1 MPDHNKKTLSDEQIE
16 SMIAKAVA
24 KRVPNICKQAAEAP
38 IVPLEMVD
46 DIVPRQY
53 PRRNLWPRR
62 LVAAVLLLCLCA
74 GGFFAYT
81 WFSVKA
87 IISIDINPGISLSLN
102 RYEYVINAQPLNDDG
117 ADVLDDL
124 NLERLDLDTAL
135 NALIG
140 AMNRKGY
147 LSEGATASVFV
158 SGEDEDYN
166 QKLYREVSEDFAHL
180 APSMVTQ
187 QADSQQP
194 SDDQQSQSNETQ
206 TGSTQTQQSDSPS
219 TQQADSQQPSDDQQP
234 QSNETQTDSTQTQ
247 QPTETTP
254 QQSTDTAVSL
264 EQAQQL
270 ALQKAGLSDSE
281 VTWKKLEQDEDDGRI
296 VYELE
301 FISGRTE
308 YDCEIDAATGNF
320 LKFEQEQD

>member
-102 RYEYVINAQPLNDDG
+102 RYEYIINAQPLNDDG

-158 SGEDEDYN
+158 SGKDEDYN

-180 APSMVTQ
+180 VPSMVTQ

-194 SDDQQSQSNETQ
+194 ADDQQPQSNETQ
-206 TGSTQTQQSDSPS
+206 TGSTQTQQPDSSQAQQSDSPS
-219 TQQADSQQPSDDQQP
+219 TQQ
-234 QSNETQTDSTQTQ
+234 
-247 QPTETTP
+247 P

>member
-87 IISIDINPGISLSLN
+87 VISIDINPGISLSLN

-194 SDDQQSQSNETQ
+194 S
-206 TGSTQTQQSDSPS
+206 G
-219 TQQADSQQPSDDQQP
+219 DQQP

-264 EQAQQL
+264 KQAQQL

>member
-87 IISIDINPGISLSLN
+87 VISIDINPGISLSLN

-140 AMNRKGY
+140 TMNRKGY

-158 SGEDEDYN
+158 SGKDEDYN

-180 APSMVTQ
+180 VPSMV
-187 QADSQQP
+187 
-194 SDDQQSQSNETQ
+194 
-206 TGSTQTQQSDSPS
+206 

-234 QSNETQTDSTQTQ
+234 QSNETQTDSTQAQQSDSPSTQ
-247 QPTETTP
+247 QP

-281 VTWKKLEQDEDDGRI
+281 VIWKKLEQDEDDGRI

>member
-53 PRRNLWPRR
+53 PRRNLWRRR

-87 IISIDINPGISLSLN
+87 VISIDINPGISLSLN

-158 SGEDEDYN
+158 SGKDEGYN

-206 TGSTQTQQSDSPS
+206 TDSTQAQQSDSPS
-219 TQQADSQQPSDDQQP
+219 TQQ
-234 QSNETQTDSTQTQ
+234 
-247 QPTETTP
+247 P

>member
-1 MPDHNKKTLSDEQIE
+1 M
-16 SMIAKAVA
+16 
-24 KRVPNICKQAAEAP
+24 
-38 IVPLEMVD
+38 
-46 DIVPRQY
+46 
-53 PRRNLWPRR
+53 
-62 LVAAVLLLCLCA
+62 
-74 GGFFAYT
+74 
-81 WFSVKA
+81 
-87 IISIDINPGISLSLN
+87 
-102 RYEYVINAQPLNDDG
+102 
-117 ADVLDDL
+117 LDDL

-158 SGEDEDYN
+158 SGKDEDYN

-194 SDDQQSQSNETQ
+194 SDDQQPQSNETQ
-206 TGSTQTQQSDSPS
+206 TGSTQTQQPDSSQAQQSDSPS
-219 TQQADSQQPSDDQQP
+219 TQQ
-234 QSNETQTDSTQTQ
+234 
-247 QPTETTP
+247 P

-281 VTWKKLEQDEDDGRI
+281 VIWKKLEQDEDDGRI

>member
-53 PRRNLWPRR
+53 PRRNLWRRR

-87 IISIDINPGISLSLN
+87 VISIDINPGISLSLN

-158 SGEDEDYN
+158 SGKDEGYN

-180 APSMVTQ
+180 VPSMVTQ

-194 SDDQQSQSNETQ
+194 SGDQQPQSNETQ
-206 TGSTQTQQSDSPS
+206 TGSTQTQQPDSSQAQQSDSPS
-219 TQQADSQQPSDDQQP
+219 TQQ
-234 QSNETQTDSTQTQ
+234 
-247 QPTETTP
+247 P

-270 ALQKAGLSDSE
+270 ALQKAELSDSE

>member
-87 IISIDINPGISLSLN
+87 VISIDINPGISLSLN

-194 SDDQQSQSNETQ
+194 SDDQQPQSNETQ
-206 TGSTQTQQSDSPS
+206 TGSTQTQQPDSSQAQQSDSPS
-219 TQQADSQQPSDDQQP
+219 TQQ
-234 QSNETQTDSTQTQ
+234 
-247 QPTETTP
+247 P

-270 ALQKAGLSDSE
+270 ALQKAELSDSE

>member
-87 IISIDINPGISLSLN
+87 VISIDINPGISLSLN

-158 SGEDEDYN
+158 SGKDEDYN

-194 SDDQQSQSNETQ
+194 SDDQQPQSNETQ
-206 TGSTQTQQSDSPS
+206 TGSTQTQQPDSSQAQQSDSPS
-219 TQQADSQQPSDDQQP
+219 TQQ
-234 QSNETQTDSTQTQ
+234 
-247 QPTETTP
+247 P

-281 VTWKKLEQDEDDGRI
+281 VIWKKLEQDEDDGRI

>member
-158 SGEDEDYN
+158 SGKDEDYN

-180 APSMVTQ
+180 APSMV
-187 QADSQQP
+187 
-194 SDDQQSQSNETQ
+194 
-206 TGSTQTQQSDSPS
+206 

>member
-180 APSMVTQ
+180 VPSMV
-187 QADSQQP
+187 
-194 SDDQQSQSNETQ
+194 
-206 TGSTQTQQSDSPS
+206 

>member
-87 IISIDINPGISLSLN
+87 VISIDINPGISLSLN

-194 SDDQQSQSNETQ
+194 SDDQQ
-206 TGSTQTQQSDSPS
+206 
-219 TQQADSQQPSDDQQP
+219 P

-247 QPTETTP
+247 QSDSPSTQQP

>member
-87 IISIDINPGISLSLN
+87 VISIDINPGISLSLN

-206 TGSTQTQQSDSPS
+206 TGSTQTQQPDSSQAQQSDSPS
-219 TQQADSQQPSDDQQP
+219 TQQ
-234 QSNETQTDSTQTQ
+234 
-247 QPTETTP
+247 P

>member
-53 PRRNLWPRR
+53 PRRNLWRRR

-87 IISIDINPGISLSLN
+87 VISIDINPGISLSLN

-158 SGEDEDYN
+158 SGKDEDYN

-194 SDDQQSQSNETQ
+194 SDDQQPQSNETQ
-206 TGSTQTQQSDSPS
+206 TGSTQTQQPDSSQAQQSDSPS
-219 TQQADSQQPSDDQQP
+219 TQQ
-234 QSNETQTDSTQTQ
+234 
-247 QPTETTP
+247 P

>member
-1 MPDHNKKTLSDEQIE
+1 MTITE
-16 SMIAKAVA
+16 
-24 KRVPNICKQAAEAP
+24 RAAYIKGLAEGLG
-38 IVPLEMVD
+38 ID
-46 DIVPRQY
+46 DSTKEGKV
-53 PRRNLWPRR
+53 
-62 LVAAVLLLCLCA
+62 
-74 GGFFAYT
+74 
-81 WFSVKA
+81 
-87 IISIDINPGISLSLN
+87 
-102 RYEYVINAQPLNDDG
+102 
-117 ADVLDDL
+117 
-124 NLERLDLDTAL
+124 L

-158 SGEDEDYN
+158 SGKDEDYN

-180 APSMVTQ
+180 APSMV
-187 QADSQQP
+187 
-194 SDDQQSQSNETQ
+194 
-206 TGSTQTQQSDSPS
+206 

-264 EQAQQL
+264 KQAQQL
-270 ALQKAGLSDSE
+270 ALQKAGLNDSE
-281 VTWKKLEQDEDDGRI
+281 VIWKKLEQDEDDGRI

>member
-158 SGEDEDYN
+158 SGKDEDYN
-166 QKLYREVSEDFAHL
+166 QKLYREISEDFAHL
-180 APSMVTQ
+180 APSMV
-187 QADSQQP
+187 
-194 SDDQQSQSNETQ
+194 
-206 TGSTQTQQSDSPS
+206 

-270 ALQKAGLSDSE
+270 ALQKAELSDSE

>member
-87 IISIDINPGISLSLN
+87 VISIDINPGISLSLN

-194 SDDQQSQSNETQ
+194 SDDQQ
-206 TGSTQTQQSDSPS
+206 
-219 TQQADSQQPSDDQQP
+219 P

-308 YDCEIDAATGNF
+308 YDCEIDAATGNV

>member
-87 IISIDINPGISLSLN
+87 VISIDINPGISLSLN
-102 RYEYVINAQPLNDDG
+102 RYEYIINAQPLNDDG

-206 TGSTQTQQSDSPS
+206 TDSTQTQQSDSPS
-219 TQQADSQQPSDDQQP
+219 TQQ
-234 QSNETQTDSTQTQ
+234 
-247 QPTETTP
+247 P
-254 QQSTDTAVSL
+254 QQSTGTAVSL

>member
-87 IISIDINPGISLSLN
+87 VISIDINPGISLSLN

-158 SGEDEDYN
+158 SGKDEDYN

-194 SDDQQSQSNETQ
+194 SDDQQ
-206 TGSTQTQQSDSPS
+206 
-219 TQQADSQQPSDDQQP
+219 P
-234 QSNETQTDSTQTQ
+234 QSNETQTDSTQAQQSDNPSTQ
-247 QPTETTP
+247 QP

>member
-53 PRRNLWPRR
+53 PRRNLWRRR

-87 IISIDINPGISLSLN
+87 VISIDINPGISLSLN

-158 SGEDEDYN
+158 SGKDEDYN

-194 SDDQQSQSNETQ
+194 SDDQQ
-206 TGSTQTQQSDSPS
+206 
-219 TQQADSQQPSDDQQP
+219 P
-234 QSNETQTDSTQTQ
+234 QSNETQTDNTQTQ

-281 VTWKKLEQDEDDGRI
+281 VIWKKLEQDEDDGRI

>member
-87 IISIDINPGISLSLN
+87 VISIDINPGISLSLN

-158 SGEDEDYN
+158 SGKDEDYN

-180 APSMVTQ
+180 VPSMV
-187 QADSQQP
+187 
-194 SDDQQSQSNETQ
+194 
-206 TGSTQTQQSDSPS
+206 

-234 QSNETQTDSTQTQ
+234 QSNETQTGSTQTQ

>member
-158 SGEDEDYN
+158 SGKDEDYN

-180 APSMVTQ
+180 VPSMVTQ

-206 TGSTQTQQSDSPS
+206 TGSTQTQQ
-219 TQQADSQQPSDDQQP
+219 
-234 QSNETQTDSTQTQ
+234 
-247 QPTETTP
+247 PTETTP
-254 QQSTDTAVSL
+254 QTDTAVSL

-301 FISGRTE
+301 FISGRIE

>member
-87 IISIDINPGISLSLN
+87 VISIDINPGISLSLN

-158 SGEDEDYN
+158 SGKDEDYN

-180 APSMVTQ
+180 APSMV
-187 QADSQQP
+187 
-194 SDDQQSQSNETQ
+194 
-206 TGSTQTQQSDSPS
+206 

-264 EQAQQL
+264 KQAQQL
-270 ALQKAGLSDSE
+270 ALQKAGLNDSE

>member
-81 WFSVKA
+81 WFSVKVV
-87 IISIDINPGISLSLN
+87 ISIDINPGISLSLN

-194 SDDQQSQSNETQ
+194 SDDQQ
-206 TGSTQTQQSDSPS
+206 
-219 TQQADSQQPSDDQQP
+219 P
-234 QSNETQTDSTQTQ
+234 QSNETQTDSTQAQQSDSPSTQ
-247 QPTETTP
+247 QP

-301 FISGRTE
+301 FVSGRTE